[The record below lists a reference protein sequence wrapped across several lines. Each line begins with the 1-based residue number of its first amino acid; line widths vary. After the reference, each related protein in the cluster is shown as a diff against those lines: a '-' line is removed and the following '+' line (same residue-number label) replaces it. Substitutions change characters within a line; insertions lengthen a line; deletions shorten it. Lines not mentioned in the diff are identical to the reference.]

1 MTDEGII
8 IVGAGHAAAE
18 LAPALRRE
26 GFAGRITL
34 IGEEPHLPYHRPPL
48 SKAFLSGTVSED
60 GLLIKPAATYD
71 KADVQVMRG
80 VRVTMID
87 RTARVVT
94 LDDGRRLAYSG
105 LALTT
110 GGRARRLTAPGAA
123 QAEAGGVLHYPRS
136 LNDFQRIRSQFT
148 AGRRLVVIGGGY
160 IGLEV
165 AAAAVKQG
173 IAVTILEA
181 GPRVLGRVTA
191 PEVSA
196 FYETAHR
203 QAGVDLRTGM
213 SVTEIL
219 PASASAPTVV
229 RCADGTDFPA
239 DLIIVGI
246 GLEPNVELAQAAGLD
261 VDNGILVDD
270 CARTSDPA
278 IVAAGDCA
286 NHPNNRLGR
295 RLRLESVPN
304 ATEQAR
310 SAAASLCGR
319 DLPYASIPW
328 FWSEQYDLKLQ
339 TVGLLQGYDH
349 VALRGDPAAR
359 SFVAFYLKDGRV
371 IAADCISRPQDF
383 VQCRRLVEAGVPV
396 AAADLS
402 DEGVALKSL
411 FSAPTT

>member
-1 MTDEGII
+1 MTDEAII

-34 IGEEPHLPYHRPPL
+34 IGEEAHLPYHRPPL
-48 SKAFLSGTVSED
+48 SKAFLSGAVSEE
-60 GLLIKPAATYD
+60 GLLIKPAATYE

-80 VRVTMID
+80 VRVTLID
-87 RTARVVT
+87 RAAREVV
-94 LDDGRRLAYSG
+94 LDDGRRLGYSG

-110 GGRARRLTAPGAA
+110 GGRARRLNAPGAA
-123 QAEAGGVLHYPRS
+123 EAEAAGVLHYPRG
-136 LNDFQRIRSQFT
+136 LNDFQRIRERFV

-160 IGLEV
+160 IGLE
-165 AAAAVKQG
+165 AAAVAIKQG
-173 IAVTILEA
+173 IAVTVLEA

-196 FYETAHR
+196 FYEAVHR
-203 QAGVDLRTGM
+203 QAGVDLHTGM

-219 PASASAPTVV
+219 PASADAPAAV
-229 RCADGTDFPA
+229 RCADGTEFPA

-270 CARTSDPA
+270 RARTSDPA
-278 IVAAGDCA
+278 IIAAGDCT
-286 NHPNNRLGR
+286 NHPNGRLGR

-328 FWSEQYDLKLQ
+328 FWSEQYELKLQ
-339 TVGLLQGYDH
+339 TVGLLQGYDE
-349 VALRGDPAAR
+349 VVLRGDPAAR

-383 VQCRRLVEAGVPV
+383 VQCRRLVESGVSVTP
-396 AAADLS
+396 ADLR
-402 DEGVALKSL
+402 DEGVPLKSL
-411 FSAPTT
+411 LAVPAA